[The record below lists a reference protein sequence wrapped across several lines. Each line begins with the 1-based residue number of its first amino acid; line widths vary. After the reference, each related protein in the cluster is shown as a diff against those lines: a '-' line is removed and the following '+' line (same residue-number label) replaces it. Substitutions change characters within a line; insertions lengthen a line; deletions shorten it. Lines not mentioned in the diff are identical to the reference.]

1 MFIRLCSAQ
10 MAAAAAITVLLCAC
24 GEKKDT
30 AKTPPASP
38 PPIVDVIIAQP
49 QTISDTV
56 EANGTVIANDYVA
69 LHPEV
74 GGRITYL
81 NVPEGQYI
89 TKGTIIARVNSADLE
104 AQVAKT
110 KVLLDIAQKTVDR
123 YAKLLEVNGI
133 NQSDYDAALSTVNG
147 YKADIN
153 YTEALIDKTIL
164 RAPFNG
170 KVGLRMV
177 SPGAFVNTSDVI
189 ASMQTDD
196 RLKIDF
202 TIPEQYGNLVKI
214 GNMVSYSS
222 DAAGA
227 GKGKATIV
235 AVEPQIDQATRNLKV
250 RAMLGGGALNPGAF
264 VKVYLSESRND
275 HAIMVPSNAIIPED
289 INNQVIVVKGGKA
302 AVAKVKTGIR
312 LAGNVEITSGL
323 NPGDS
328 VVVTGVLFARP
339 KAPVK
344 VRKVLTLDKISPQ

>member
-24 GEKKDT
+24 GEKKET

-38 PPIVDVIIAQP
+38 PPIVDVIIARP
-49 QTISDTV
+49 QSISDTV

-81 NVPEGQYI
+81 NVPEGQNI
-89 TKGTIIARVNSADLE
+89 AKGTVIARVNSADLE

-153 YTEALIDKTIL
+153 YTQALIDKTIL
-164 RAPFNG
+164 KAPFNG

-177 SPGAFVNTSDVI
+177 SPGAFVTTGDVI

-214 GNMVSYSS
+214 GNTVTYSS

-227 GKGKATIV
+227 GKGRAEII

-250 RAMLGGGALNPGAF
+250 RAMLAGGALNPGAF
-264 VKVYLSESRND
+264 VKVYLAESRND

-289 INNQVIVVKGGKA
+289 INNQLIIVKGGKA
-302 AVAKVKTGIR
+302 AVVKVKTGIR
-312 LAGNVEITSGL
+312 LANNVEITSGL

-339 KAPVK
+339 KSPVK
-344 VRKVLTLDKISPQ
+344 VRKVLTLDKLGQ